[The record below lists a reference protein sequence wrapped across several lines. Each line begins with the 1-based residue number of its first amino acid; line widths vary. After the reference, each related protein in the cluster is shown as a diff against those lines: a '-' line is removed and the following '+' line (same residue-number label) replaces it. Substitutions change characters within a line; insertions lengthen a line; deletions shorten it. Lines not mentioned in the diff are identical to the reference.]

1 MQDEDGSPKRDSAG
15 RWNRGEVTVFVG
27 TFEHTLDG
35 KGRIVLP
42 ATFRNELAGRGIV
55 SQYENCLGVWT
66 VDGFGEVA
74 RRLQDKVREGLTTHN
89 AVRAFAANAVQVE
102 PDTQGRILLPP
113 RLRDYAALERDA
125 VIIGAIDR
133 IEIWNAE
140 RWQTVSGEADESLL
154 TAVTDLGI

>member
-1 MQDEDGSPKRDSAG
+1 M
-15 RWNRGEVTVFVG
+15 FVG
-27 TFEHTLDG
+27 TFEHSLDG

-66 VDGFGEVA
+66 IDGFGEVA

-89 AVRAFAANAVQVE
+89 AVRAFSANAVQVE
-102 PDTQGRILLPP
+102 PDTQGRILLPQ
-113 RLRDYAALERDA
+113 RLRDFAGLDRDVA
-125 VIIGAIDR
+125 IIGAIDR

-140 RWQTVSGEADESLL
+140 RWRTLSTEADQSLID
-154 TAVTDLGI
+154 AVTGLGI

>member
-1 MQDEDGSPKRDSAG
+1 M
-15 RWNRGEVTVFVG
+15 FVG

-74 RRLQDKVREGLTTHN
+74 RRIQDKVREGMTTQN
-89 AVRAFAANAVQVE
+89 AVRALAANAAQVE
-102 PDTQGRILLPP
+102 PDAQGRILLPP
-113 RLRDYAALERDA
+113 RLREFAAIDKDA

-133 IEIWNAE
+133 IEIWNPE
-140 RWQTVSGEADESLL
+140 RWQVVSGEADESLL
-154 TAVTDLGI
+154 SAVTDLGI

>member
-1 MQDEDGSPKRDSAG
+1 M
-15 RWNRGEVTVFVG
+15 FVG

-66 VDGFGEVA
+66 VEGFGEVA
-74 RRLQDKVREGLTTHN
+74 RRLQDKVREGMTTHN

-113 RLRDYAALERDA
+113 RLREYAALDKDA

-140 RWQTVSGEADESLL
+140 RWQAVSSEADESLL